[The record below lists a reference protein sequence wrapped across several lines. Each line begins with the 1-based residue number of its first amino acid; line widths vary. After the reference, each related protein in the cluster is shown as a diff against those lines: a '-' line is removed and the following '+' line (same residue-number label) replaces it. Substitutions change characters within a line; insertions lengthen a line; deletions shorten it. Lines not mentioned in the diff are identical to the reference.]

1 MASVSA
7 LRVALANTIAAVP
20 GLRVSPTYIS
30 VVNPPQAV
38 VMPSPGSIVEW
49 VALGD
54 VVNYN
59 FRVPVLVTYAE
70 DASSQA
76 ALDALLDESSST
88 SVLSVLRAN
97 PTLSGACSWAIPTSV
112 STYGLMEWAG
122 VQYFGTNFMV
132 TVAVLWLRAARPV
145 LPVASQARNGTAR
158 RRRTAAGGAAG

>member
-30 VVNPPQAV
+30 VV
-38 VMPSPGSIVEW
+38 PSPGSIVEW

-122 VQYFGTNFMV
+122 VQYFGTNIMV
-132 TVAVLWLRAARPV
+132 TVAYCSWWCCRVKACSTVFDEHGHSYRIQAA
-145 LPVASQARNGTAR
+145 
-158 RRRTAAGGAAG
+158 